1 MSKSKNQNVL
11 KTKKERMV
19 LSSNCEVCGSKTS
32 RFIKQQEAIGLLSSL
47 GIRTPSNKIPLIG
60 PFFILGVLKS

>member
-32 RFIKQQEAIGLLSSL
+32 RFIKQQEAIVLLSSL

>member
-11 KTKKERMV
+11 KIKKERMV

-32 RFIKQQEAIGLLSSL
+32 RFIK
-47 GIRTPSNKIPLIG
+47 
-60 PFFILGVLKS
+60 